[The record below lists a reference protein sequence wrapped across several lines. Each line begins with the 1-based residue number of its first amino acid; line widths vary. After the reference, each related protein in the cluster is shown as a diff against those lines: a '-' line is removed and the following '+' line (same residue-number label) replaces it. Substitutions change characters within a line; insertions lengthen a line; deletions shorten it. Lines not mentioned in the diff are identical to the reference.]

1 MGVPDPVGLP
11 EDEGVIAPEAL
22 CVGEGEPLGDVACVT
37 VNEGVLDAEAPRESV
52 MVGEPEAVGATE
64 EVAVSVGV
72 RVELGET
79 VGLAVLVREAVSA
92 DEGDCVAEGVEL
104 DNSDGATEGAGVC
117 A

>member
-1 MGVPDPVGLP
+1 MGVPDAVGLP

-22 CVGEGEPLGDVACVT
+22 CVGEGVPLGDAACVT

-64 EVAVSVGV
+64 D
-72 RVELGET
+72 VELGET
-79 VGLAVLVREAVSA
+79 VGLAVLIREAA
-92 DEGDCVAEGVEL
+92 TAEGDCVAEGVEL